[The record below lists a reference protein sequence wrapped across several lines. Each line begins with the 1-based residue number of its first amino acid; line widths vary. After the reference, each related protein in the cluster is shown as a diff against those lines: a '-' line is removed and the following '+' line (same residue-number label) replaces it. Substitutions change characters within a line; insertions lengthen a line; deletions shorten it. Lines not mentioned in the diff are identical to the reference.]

1 QFLDLG
7 QQPRGDYSEAT
18 AQAIDAEVKEI
29 ISAQYKVA
37 LEILNERKDVLKNGA
52 GILLQ
57 KEKIDGEEIRA
68 LMQA

>member
-18 AQAIDAEVKEI
+18 AEAIDSEVKEI

-37 LEILNERKDVLKNGA
+37 LDILGARKDVLAEGA
-52 GILLQ
+52 RILLE

-68 LMQA
+68 LLQA